1 MRALKFTAQL
11 VVCIVV
17 GLLCFIVGVVPGP
30 ISIWQDLYYGPTR

>member
-17 GLLCFIVGVVPGP
+17 GLLCFIVGVVPGL
-30 ISIWQDLYYGPTR
+30 ISIWQDPYYGSTR